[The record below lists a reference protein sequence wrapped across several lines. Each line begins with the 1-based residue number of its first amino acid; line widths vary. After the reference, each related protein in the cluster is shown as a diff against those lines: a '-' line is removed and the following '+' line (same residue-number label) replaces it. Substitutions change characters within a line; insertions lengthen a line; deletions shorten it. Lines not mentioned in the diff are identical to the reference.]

1 MANAWMTHLANYWN
15 NNKHT
20 GMSYKQAMQNAKKT
34 YTSSPSTLSSDPK
47 KKSRPVR
54 KSKSKQS
61 KQTKEKKTKS
71 TKKTKRSPNAWMKH
85 LTSYWSKNKGKVSY
99 KQAMIN
105 AKKTYKK

>member
-1 MANAWMTHLANYWN
+1 MANAWMTHLTNYWN

-34 YTSSPSTLSSDPK
+34 YTSSPSTMSSDPK

-54 KSKSKQS
+54 TSKSKSSAPS
-61 KQTKEKKTKS
+61 KVKKTK
-71 TKKTKRSPNAWMKH
+71 KKTKRSPNAWMKH
-85 LTSYWSKNKGKVSY
+85 LSSYWSKNKGKVSY